1 MSEGSKSLG
10 GLLAILPLKE
20 REALEQRAR
29 VVSFA
34 AGEALM
40 HEGEAGD
47 RALILLGGRAKV
59 SCATRSGRSVML
71 AIRGP
76 GDLIGDLSAIDR
88 RPRSSSVEALEPVE
102 ALALAASEL
111 RALIMRRPEL
121 AAAML
126 EMLSDRFRDAERKRI
141 EFGASNTA
149 GRVAARVVELADRYG
164 EARDEGI
171 VIALPI
177 SQEDLA
183 GWCSTS
189 RASVASALR
198 ELRELGWIET
208 ARGRVVVRDLAE
220 LRLRASV

>member
-1 MSEGSKSLG
+1 MSEDRASLG
-10 GLLAILPLKE
+10 GLLAILSLKE
-20 REALEQRAR
+20 RQALEQRAR

-34 AGEALM
+34 AGEALLR
-40 HEGEAGD
+40 EGEAGD

-59 SCATRSGRSVML
+59 TFTTRSGRSVML

-102 ALALAASEL
+102 ALAIAASEL
-111 RALIMRRPEL
+111 RALIVRRPEL
-121 AAAML
+121 ATAML
-126 EMLSDRFRDAERKRI
+126 EMLSERFRDAERKRI
-141 EFGASNTA
+141 EFGSSDAV
-149 GRVAARVVELADRYG
+149 GRVAARIIELAERYG
-164 EARDEGI
+164 EARSEEI
-171 VIALPI
+171 VIALPV

-198 ELRELGWIET
+198 ELREQGSIET
-208 ARGRVVVRDLAE
+208 ARRRIVVRDLDE